1 MEKVFTVRVRT
12 QLLFPSTAVVRA
24 LWKYQYSR
32 QLLDHHNATSVTLRR
47 SRYHRVNA
55 HEGLI
60 DFEYELDTVETGR
73 PLVTRFEDVRL
84 QKVEWLEQH
93 VAKRTSEER
102 DRLVFVDQLLR
113 DNDNH
118 ININKNAVVQTLVF
132 WEEPEWWFERMRSS
146 DQQWWTIRDGVPVS
160 RQDFRRLCRLLNH
173 LTRDLICTN
182 LANNTE
188 EAVSL
193 LLRLPRQHCKLLNKL
208 YVEPPMASL
217 WAAYLSTTFMHHKQ
231 QHGLN
236 TKHAAATAGQTVNT
250 NNANSPINSLRSDH
264 NFDAKI
270 CLDMCSSCDKKEIF
284 EIMLGIDK
292 VTHDPTP
299 CDCKYCATLR
309 NIANAWQY
317 YDCGDKVWLRL
328 EFNRRFYVKVST
340 LLAEC
345 LAQEE
350 EGARTK
356 IIYLS
361 YKNEFTDRVKFMT
374 NFVNYYAFY
383 ENSERPVSRDDCHG
397 ALREKISIIFV
408 FALVNWELIERARK
422 NNAAFNSIS
431 LNQQSIFKSLDNTL
445 YAIFSENSINRMSK
459 EKQQKLLNVN
469 APYVNRGF
477 GTLPNCGI
485 NAFTTSVCDFVEL

>member
-1 MEKVFTVRVRT
+1 MEKVFTVRVRA
-12 QLLFPSTAVVRA
+12 QMLFPSTAVVRA

-32 QLLDHHNATSVTLRR
+32 QLLAHHAATCITLRK

-60 DFEYELDTVETGR
+60 DFEYALDTVDVER
-73 PLVTRFEDVRL
+73 PLVTRFEDVSL
-84 QKVEWLEQH
+84 QKVERLERH
-93 VAKRTSEER
+93 VAKREAEER
-102 DRLVFVDQLLR
+102 ERLVFVDQLLR

-118 ININKNAVVQTLVF
+118 VNINKSAVVQTLVF
-132 WEEPEWWFERMRSS
+132 WEEPEWWFERMKSTT
-146 DQQWWTIRDGVPVS
+146 QHWWPDGDVPIS

-173 LTRDLICTN
+173 FVRDLICTN
-182 LANNTE
+182 LARNTE
-188 EAVSL
+188 DAVSL

-236 TKHAAATAGQTVNT
+236 TKHAAATTGQTVNT
-250 NNANSPINSLRSDH
+250 TNTNSPINSLRSDH

-350 EGARTK
+350 ESARTK

-374 NFVNYYAFY
+374 NFVNY
-383 ENSERPVSRDDCHG
+383 
-397 ALREKISIIFV
+397 
-408 FALVNWELIERARK
+408 
-422 NNAAFNSIS
+422 
-431 LNQQSIFKSLDNTL
+431 
-445 YAIFSENSINRMSK
+445 
-459 EKQQKLLNVN
+459 
-469 APYVNRGF
+469 
-477 GTLPNCGI
+477 
-485 NAFTTSVCDFVEL
+485 